1 MLAENLDGTRIVKA
15 YQQEESEIKKVS
27 NSILRRMKN
36 IIKAHITRGAA
47 SPFAEFLAGFGIAGA
62 LYYAG
67 LRGLQGELPLNEFI
81 SFLGAMMLAFQ
92 PLRRL
97 AAINTTI
104 QEGFSAAIRVFNL
117 LDQKLSLIHI

>member
-1 MLAENLDGTRIVKA
+1 MTK
-15 YQQEESEIKKVS
+15 
-27 NSILRRMKN
+27 ILKGAN
-36 IIKAHITRGAA
+36 ARGAA

-67 LRGLQGELPLNEFI
+67 LRGLQGELALNEFV

-97 AAINTTI
+97 AQINATL
-104 QEGFSAAIRVFNL
+104 QEGFAAAIRVFGL
-117 LDQKLSLIHI
+117 LDQKSYINEKRI